1 MTNWLPGGSARRG
14 LRRGANLIV
23 MLTMTMSCA
32 CLLASCGMLGLSG
45 EKAKWSQVTLM
56 ASDEANNDS
65 PVAVDVVLVGDD
77 AMLARVAE
85 MTSAKW
91 FAGRADLLATF
102 PKSIRFRSWELVPG
116 QRLDLPAD
124 TFAGPRFAGA
134 FVFANYPDPGAH
146 RVRIQ
151 QFSGHLVVQ
160 LDSNGFT
167 VTDTK

>member
-1 MTNWLPGGSARRG
+1 
-14 LRRGANLIV
+14 
-23 MLTMTMSCA
+23 MTMSCA